1 MTKERL
7 VMIGNG
13 MAGIRTIEEILERD
27 DQKFE
32 ITIIGKE
39 PYPNYNRIMLSNIL
53 QKKMTQTDIIMNDFD
68 WYESH
73 YIHLVIDDPV
83 TEVDKLQKQVM
94 TQSGLTFEYDICIF
108 ATGSK
113 AFTLPIP
120 GSTFPSVIGW
130 RTSEDTEKM
139 IEIAKTKKHAIVIGG
154 GLLGLEC
161 ARGLLDQG
169 MEVTVIHLAD
179 WLMEMQLDKK
189 AGMLLQND
197 LIAQGMKFKLNAST
211 EEIIGDTDVTGIRL
225 ADGTKLLADLVVMA
239 VGIRPYNEVA
249 RQCGLEVNRGIVV
262 NDYLQTSDDSIY
274 AIGECVEHNGL
285 VYGLVAPLYEQGQV
299 LADYL
304 TDRETTGYHGST
316 TFTSLKVSGCD
327 LYSAGYIKEDDIT
340 KGIEMFDS
348 VNMYYKKVFLREG
361 KLVGAVL
368 YGDVADGPRFFN
380 MMKQDQ
386 SLDDYTLVSMLHKG
400 TETESNNVAALSDD
414 STICGC
420 NGVSKGK
427 IVTAIKEE
435 GLTSVDEVTKLTKAG
450 NSCGKCKSQINEL
463 LQHTLGDD
471 FVAAKPAG
479 ICACTDL
486 TRDQIVTQ
494 IRAKGLKTSKEVRH
508 VLQFKDKGGCPK
520 CRPAINYY
528 LNMVYPHDHEDE
540 TASRFANERYHANI
554 QNDGTFSVIPQ
565 MRGGVTDADQLIQLG
580 TVAKKYQIPLVKVT
594 GSQRIGLYGVKKEL
608 LPQIWDD
615 LGMRSA
621 SAYGKKTRSVKSC
634 VGKSFCR
641 FGTQDTTKLAI
652 RLEST
657 FEYIDTPHKFKMG
670 VSGCPR
676 SCVESGVKD
685 FGVIGVENG
694 FQIYIGGNGGT
705 EVTVGQYL
713 TTVETE
719 DEVVKLCGAL
729 MQYYRETG
737 IYAER
742 TAPWLNR
749 LGFDRVKDVILNES
763 QQTQLFQRIMEAKEV
778 VQAEPWR
785 QISSQEKE
793 SARFAVEEV

>member
-274 AIGECVEHNGL
+274 AIGECAEHNGL

>member
-73 YIHLVIDDPV
+73 DIHLVIDDPV

>member
-39 PYPNYNRIMLSNIL
+39 PYPNYNRIMLCNIL

-73 YIHLVIDDPV
+73 DIHLVIDDPV

-130 RTSEDTEKM
+130 RTLEDTEKM

-274 AIGECVEHNGL
+274 AIGECAEHNGL

-608 LPQIWDD
+608 LPQIWDE

-749 LGFDRVKDVILNES
+749 LGFDRVKDVILNEA

-793 SARFAVEEV
+793 RARFAVEEV

>member
-13 MAGIRTIEEILERD
+13 MAGIRTIEKILERD

-73 YIHLVIDDPV
+73 DIHLVIDDPV

-130 RTSEDTEKM
+130 RTLEDTEKM

-189 AGMLLQND
+189 AGMLLQTD

-274 AIGECVEHNGL
+274 AIGECAEHNGL

-463 LQHTLGDD
+463 LHHTLGDD

-479 ICACTDL
+479 ICTCTDL

-749 LGFDRVKDVILNES
+749 LGFDRVKDVILNEA

-793 SARFAVEEV
+793 RARFAVEEV